1 MVYELDLNEILT
13 KNIFIVGLL
22 YATLLVVTV
31 HINKTDSIPS

>member
-22 YATLLVVTV
+22 NAMLCGG
-31 HINKTDSIPS
+31 HCAHK

>member
-22 YATLLVVTV
+22 YATLSGG
-31 HINKTDSIPS
+31 HCAHK